1 MKVKVKK
8 LKPEAVIPDYS
19 HPGDAGLNLYCLED
33 KVLGPGQRHLFDTG
47 IALEVPGGHV
57 CLIWGRSGLAIKGGL
72 HHLGGVVDAGY
83 RGEVRVNLVILGTE
97 AYAFKKGDKIA
108 QLLIQPIASV
118 EIEEAEELSDSA
130 RAEGSFGSTGR

>member
-1 MKVKVKK
+1 M
-8 LKPEAVIPDYS
+8 
-19 HPGDAGLNLYCLED
+19 
-33 KVLGPGQRHLFDTG
+33 
-47 IALEVPGGHV
+47 
-57 CLIWGRSGLAIKGGL
+57 
-72 HHLGGVVDAGY
+72 GGVVDAGY
-83 RGEVRVNLVILGTE
+83 RGEVRVNLVNLGTE